1 MSRTLTAALS
11 AELAADRTTPAYLVE
26 ILFST
31 PLRLSSRSTLTWNG
45 NTWISR
51 DLRIQGLR
59 YDVGT
64 AQQSGNLVLGD
75 LDGSVTVLI
84 LREGVAGRA
93 INVWKFYGA
102 APAPADPVQIFQ
114 GAGDA
119 AAMDEKSAGV
129 NISLVQRSARELYA
143 PRRFMTRATGFSI
156 LPVPG
161 RIISFNGENF
171 KLERDRG

>member
-1 MSRTLTAALS
+1 MSRTLTAATTT
-11 AELAADRTTPAYLVE
+11 ELGADRTTPAYLVE

-31 PLRLSSRSTLTWNG
+31 PLRLSSRGTIVWNG

-51 DLRIQGLR
+51 DVSIQGLR

-64 AQQSGNLVLGD
+64 AQQSGNLVMGD
-75 LDGSVTVLI
+75 LDVSVTVLI
-84 LREGVAGRA
+84 LREGIAGRPVN
-93 INVWKFYGA
+93 IWKFYGT
-102 APAPADPVQIFQ
+102 APAPADPVQIFA

-119 AAMDEKSAGV
+119 ASMDERSGGV
-129 NISLVQRSARELYA
+129 NIALVQRSARELSA
-143 PRRFMTRATGFSI
+143 PRRFITRANGFSS

-161 RIISFNGENF
+161 TIVSFNGEQF